1 MSDTYEDIMYDMAME
16 EEYREKYEAEL
27 IDKAIA
33 ELPIDNIRFYLGTY
47 GDAIEARVKKCLDQ
61 ANQLIKDK
69 NFGSALVISVTGIEI
84 IFRFFILRPLVEGA
98 FLSDELAGIL
108 IQRILPGQTARDREL
123 LPMITKHWNIP
134 LTDLKLSNDKKLWH
148 TLRSEMLPKRNAV
161 VHKADDVEEKYPLC
175 AIECASVLLKEVVV
189 PMAKNFG
196 LTWPETGVW
205 HKIDHRTET
214 GGGTTIYTPS
224 SPFK

>member
-1 MSDTYEDIMYDMAME
+1 MAME
-16 EEYREKYEAEL
+16 EEYRERYEAEL

-47 GDAIEARVKKCLDQ
+47 GDAIETRVKKCLDQ

-69 NFGSALVISVTGIEI
+69 NFGAALVISITAIEI

-98 FLSDELAGIL
+98 FLSDELVGIL
-108 IQRILPGQTARDREL
+108 IQRILPGQNARDREL

-134 LTDLKLSNDKKLWH
+134 LTDLKLSNGQKLWE
-148 TLRSEMLPKRNAV
+148 TLRSEIFPKRNAV

-175 AIECASVLLKEVVV
+175 AIECANILLKEVVV
-189 PMAKNFG
+189 PMAKKFG
-196 LTWPETGVW
+196 LTWPKTGVW
-205 HKIDHRTET
+205 HKIDSRTET
-214 GGGTTIYTPS
+214 GEGTTIYTPS